1 MENQIASA
9 GQKAL
14 SLVDMSSAFV
24 VLGLG
29 LSLAILV
36 FFFEFIY
43 KRIMDHY
50 FTHGHHQASRVIGHV
65 EPSTQSEL

>member
-29 LSLAILV
+29 LSVAILV
-36 FFFEFIY
+36 FLVEFVY
-43 KRIMDHY
+43 KRIKDHY
-50 FTHGHHQASRVIGHV
+50 FTHEHH
-65 EPSTQSEL
+65 